1 MTTKPI
7 LKQPKTYL
15 LVQSGYTLFTT
26 ALVRSVLGKFHP
38 SLMRSG
44 FETKM
49 EGAISNK
56 RGEGEGGG
64 RLSLSFTCSLDWLL
78 TEVCI
83 QSKK

>member
-26 ALVRSVLGKFHP
+26 ALVRSVLGVFSKFHP

-49 EGAISNK
+49 EGAISKVSWWGFVNQFG
-56 RGEGEGGG
+56 GEGAK
-64 RLSLSFTCSLDWLL
+64 SIFY
-78 TEVCI
+78 I
-83 QSKK
+83 QPGLAAY

>member
-15 LVQSGYTLFTT
+15 LVQSGYTLSTT

-56 RGEGEGGG
+56 RGEGGEAKSIFYMQPG
-64 RLSLSFTCSLDWLL
+64 LAAYWSLYT
-78 TEVCI
+78 
-83 QSKK
+83 K